1 MFAKQEPQHSQV
13 SLLLYHPSYAEKGQ
27 NQTTEWYWRQK
38 YCRAQNHMLWSPW
51 HSAEK
56 QYTMDNVRP
65 SFHQERNTI
74 AKLQFCQS
82 NEHIKSFLSYFQTFI
97 IKPFLN
103 NPITE
108 VCIFSQLIR
117 PTNLERPP
125 ALVYLTGRI
134 PASFQPTGICS
145 QIYSWQTTSLNIS
158 SSSTELFNVY
168 L

>member
-1 MFAKQEPQHSQV
+1 MRNVYKARAASQWGLFPSGSSQLCSKRPKLNSGKV
-13 SLLLYHPSYAEKGQ
+13 SEA
-27 NQTTEWYWRQK
+27 K
-38 YCRAQNHMLWSPW
+38 YCRRQNPSPW
-51 HSAEK
+51 HSAGK
-56 QYTMDNVRP
+56 QYKKHNVQP
-65 SFHQERNTI
+65 SFHQECNTI

-82 NEHIKSFLSYFQTFI
+82 NEHVKSFVSYFQTFI

-108 VCIFSQLIR
+108 VCIYSQVIR

-125 ALVYLTGRI
+125 MLVYLTGCI
-134 PASFQPTGICS
+134 PASFKPTGICS

-158 SSSTELFNVY
+158 SSSTELFNIY

>member
-1 MFAKQEPQHSQV
+1 M
-13 SLLLYHPSYAEKGQ
+13 GQ
-27 NQTTEWYWRQK
+27 YWRQK
-38 YCRAQNHMLWSPW
+38 YCMAQKTICW

-56 QYTMDNVRP
+56 QYTTYNVRP
-65 SFHQERNTI
+65 SLHQECNTI

-82 NEHIKSFLSYFQTFI
+82 NEHIKSFLSHFQTFI
-97 IKPFLN
+97 IKPLLN

-108 VCIFSQLIR
+108 VCIFSQVIR
-117 PTNLERPP
+117 PTNLEGPP
-125 ALVYLTGRI
+125 ALVYLTGRL